1 MHEFVES
8 HFRLRKASF
17 YAARQLTVVVRPI
30 QIVEIKI

>member
-30 QIVEIKI
+30 QIAQMEI